1 MYIQHLMKISEVLD
15 VTDGKLIYG
24 NPEEYI
30 SKISIDSRNFNA
42 GETFLA
48 IKGKNFDGHNFID
61 EVIQKGAK
69 AIIIHDPQSIVH
81 NTGCSIILVKDTLTA
96 LGQLAAA
103 HRQKFQIPI
112 IAVTGSNGKTTTK
125 EMIASVLSQWF
136 LNDVVKSKG
145 SFNNNVGLPLT
156 LLELRNTTKAVVIEI
171 GMNHPGEIDR
181 LAQLAQPTIGVL
193 TNIGESHIGNLGS
206 KENIALAK
214 AELLRH
220 INPKGEVVPLSAVCL
235 NRDDPYI
242 WQMRNLFSGKIIS
255 YGLSK
260 EAKIRASNL
269 IQEAQKIRFVFNDN
283 VEIEISV
290 LGLYNVYNALAA
302 IAIGLYLDI
311 ELTLIKKALSEFTPP
326 QWRMNINDVSGVRF
340 INDAYNANPVSMR
353 EALITLNNLPVKG
366 RRIVV
371 MGDMLELGLLSE
383 ELHRQIGDFI
393 SQTKANILITVGELS
408 RFTALQAESCGV
420 ETITCSS
427 NQEVT
432 DKLQQLLKSGDC
444 VLFKG
449 SREMKLEEI
458 IKKYVL

>member
-1 MYIQHLMKISEVLD
+1 MYIRHLMKISEVLK

-24 NPEEYI
+24 DPEGYI

-42 GETFLA
+42 GETFLS
-48 IKGKNFDGHNFID
+48 IKGKNFDGHNFIN

-69 AIIIHDPQSIVH
+69 AVIIHNPESIVH
-81 NTGCSIILVKDTLTA
+81 NTNCSIILVKDTLTA
-96 LGQLAAA
+96 LGQIATA

-136 LNDVVKSKG
+136 LSDVVKSMG
-145 SFNNNVGLPLT
+145 SFNNDVGLPLT
-156 LLELRNTTKAVVIEI
+156 LLELRNTTQAAVIEI
-171 GMNHPGEIDR
+171 GMNRPGEIDK
-181 LAQLAQPTIGVL
+181 LAQLTQPTIGVL

-220 INPKGEVVPLSAVCL
+220 IEVAPLSAVCL
-235 NRDDPYI
+235 NIDDPYI

-269 IQEAQKIRFVFNDN
+269 IQDDKKIRFIFNDN
-283 VEIEISV
+283 VEMEIPV

-311 ELTLIKKALSEFTPP
+311 DLTLIKKALSEFTPP

-353 EALITLNNLPVKG
+353 EALITLGNIPVKG
-366 RRIVV
+366 RRIVI
-371 MGDMLELGLLSE
+371 MGDMLELGVLSE
-383 ELHRQIGDFI
+383 ELHRQIGDFM
-393 SQTKANILITVGELS
+393 SQTMVNILITVGKLS
-408 RFTALQAESCGV
+408 RFAALQAESCGI
-420 ETITCSS
+420 ETIICSS

-444 VLFKG
+444 VLLKG
-449 SREMKLEEI
+449 SRGMKLEEI